1 MDNPIEDT
9 ILDGWE
15 IRNDEDNYGQNFIEL
30 EPIQWHIILYN
41 AAPIILTQN
50 TIVMGVKFTLET
62 LADLSSIRSW
72 WSRSITA
79 NTIYV

>member
-30 EPIQWHIILYN
+30 EPIQ
-41 AAPIILTQN
+41 
-50 TIVMGVKFTLET
+50 
-62 LADLSSIRSW
+62 
-72 WSRSITA
+72 
-79 NTIYV
+79 